1 MTGWEGQVL
10 AIAFKELL
18 EAVRTL
24 GQGGFGQNRTLLSNV
39 IRDLL
44 TENPNLTRAEATLK
58 ALEALGTQK
67 SADFY
72 IAQQMLDAVQ
82 KRRLLEKK
90 TGLSGVAL
98 TRRKGSGTF
107 SSPRARG
114 EGYVETDR
122 GLSPSPRARGG
133 GEGDR
138 PGRRVAPR
146 HPPD

>member
-24 GQGGFGQNRTLLSNV
+24 GQGGFGHDRALLSGV

-58 ALEALGTQK
+58 ALEALGSKQ

-72 IAQQMLDAVQ
+72 IAQTMLAAVQ
-82 KRRLLEKK
+82 KRRLLEK
-90 TGLSGVAL
+90 TSGPA
-98 TRRKGSGTF
+98 GSPLMRLRPP
-107 SSPRARG
+107 SPRARG
-114 EGYVETDR
+114 EGW
-122 GLSPSPRARGG
+122 
-133 GEGDR
+133 GEGNASQQKRASAR
-138 PGRRVAPR
+138 PLVR
-146 HPPD
+146 PPGDKK